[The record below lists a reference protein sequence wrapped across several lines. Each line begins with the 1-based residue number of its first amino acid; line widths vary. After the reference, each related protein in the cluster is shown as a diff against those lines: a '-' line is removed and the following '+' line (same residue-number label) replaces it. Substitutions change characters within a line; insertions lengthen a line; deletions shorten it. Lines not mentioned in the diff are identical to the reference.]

1 MNNCKN
7 CKTCSKEEE
16 SIYTDIYP
24 IKPPRRNSR
33 DEDILRQKMILPG
46 GQEVTFELYKGEEQM
61 AEIMALMRRELSE
74 PYSIYTYRY
83 FIYCWPELCVL
94 ALDSTN
100 SVIGAIVGKLDQRQ
114 SEDINLSRSQGY
126 IAMLAVDKSFKNVG
140 IGTTLARAIIRAMAD
155 RGCDEIVLETEAS
168 NNTSLSLYAR
178 LGFIRESRLFR
189 YYMSGSDAFRLK
201 LYLPQARKEVAEVK
215 KDLSDVAA
223 DLISTVCIKDDLYE
237 EEKTQEPT

>member
-1 MNNCKN
+1 
-7 CKTCSKEEE
+7 
-16 SIYTDIYP
+16 
-24 IKPPRRNSR
+24 
-33 DEDILRQKMILPG
+33 
-46 GQEVTFELYKGEEQM
+46 
-61 AEIMALMRRELSE
+61 
-74 PYSIYTYRY
+74 
-83 FIYCWPELCVL
+83 
-94 ALDSTN
+94 
-100 SVIGAIVGKLDQRQ
+100 
-114 SEDINLSRSQGY
+114 
-126 IAMLAVDKSFKNVG
+126 MLAVDKSFKNVG